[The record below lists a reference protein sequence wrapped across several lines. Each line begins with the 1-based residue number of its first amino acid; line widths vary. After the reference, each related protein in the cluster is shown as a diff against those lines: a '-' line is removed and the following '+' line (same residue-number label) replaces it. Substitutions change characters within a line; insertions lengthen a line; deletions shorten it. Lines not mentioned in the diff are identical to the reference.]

1 MWSNARSA
9 WKERRLVRELRK
21 DMAAFDDLGPPARPQ
36 RHKGKDFLGAVVTLA
51 IAGAILV
58 ELTNGLASQCGRKA
72 TPGTGNARGCT
83 GLAAFADQARGAVNV
98 TVAALAPPRGMPSS
112 GTCSGATSATA
123 RRRAVA
129 NPRAPRAWGPS
140 VVGRP
145 GRDSGG
151 SGDSPIR
158 SRNLR

>member
-1 MWSNARSA
+1 
-9 WKERRLVRELRK
+9 
-21 DMAAFDDLGPPARPQ
+21 MAAFDDLGPPARPQ

-98 TVAALAPPRGMPSS
+98 TVAACAALAVIAFVWYMLWGYKCNGQAQGSSESPRP
-112 GTCSGATSATA
+112 
-123 RRRAVA
+123 
-129 NPRAPRAWGPS
+129 
-140 VVGRP
+140 
-145 GRDSGG
+145 
-151 SGDSPIR
+151 
-158 SRNLR
+158 

>member
-98 TVAALAPPRGMPSS
+98 TVAACAALAVIAFVWYMLWGYKCNGQAQGSSESPRP
-112 GTCSGATSATA
+112 
-123 RRRAVA
+123 
-129 NPRAPRAWGPS
+129 
-140 VVGRP
+140 
-145 GRDSGG
+145 
-151 SGDSPIR
+151 
-158 SRNLR
+158 